1 MSLKQQF
8 EDSQEAQ
15 LRVYGTYFIGLSKSD
30 PGDVEWVRCAYAYGQ
45 YHNNVCTESEM
56 ECEDCSNSKCTHIM
70 TKCLECKKNICNS
83 CSWTCR
89 LNAKNAYLKGE
100 MSEFTSC
107 TGCKNTI
114 PPKPVF
120 NPMAQFQQYKAE
132 NQSMNRRSSDMNS
145 IYHDNAISFR
155 GGRVTTIKEELVV
168 RPGKLATFHSHYN
181 AFLEKNGIL
190 QKTKFS
196 VSTSPDNDDEWE
208 DNNESSNGSGSG
220 EYESNLP
227 SPEGDASSE
236 SDYTDNNDDGS
247 DPDPDNIY
255 NYRPS
260 TPSAKKLIYDWDEGD
275 DEPTEMWDII

>member
-15 LRVYGTYFIGLSKSD
+15 QRVCGNYFIRLSKTD
-30 PGDVEWVRCAYAYGQ
+30 PNDVLWVRCAYAYGR
-45 YHNNVCTESEM
+45 HHHNVCTENKM

-89 LNAKNAYLKGE
+89 LNAKNSFLAGD

-107 TGCKNTI
+107 AGCKNTI

-120 NPMAQFQQYKAE
+120 NPMAQFQQQKAAYRFR
-132 NQSMNRRSSDMNS
+132 MNRRSSDDNS
-145 IYHDNAISFR
+145 VSFR
-155 GGRVTTIKEELVV
+155 GGRVTTVDEEEEPAV
-168 RPGKLATFHSHYN
+168 RPGKLATFHSNYN
-181 AFLEKNGIL
+181 AFLKRIGML
-190 QKTKFS
+190 QKTNFS

-208 DNNESSNGSGSG
+208 DNNNQSSSGSGSG

-236 SDYTDNNDDGS
+236 SDYTDNNDDNY
-247 DPDPDNIY
+247 DPDPDHIY

-260 TPSAKKLIYDWDEGD
+260 TPRPSAKKLIYDWDEGD